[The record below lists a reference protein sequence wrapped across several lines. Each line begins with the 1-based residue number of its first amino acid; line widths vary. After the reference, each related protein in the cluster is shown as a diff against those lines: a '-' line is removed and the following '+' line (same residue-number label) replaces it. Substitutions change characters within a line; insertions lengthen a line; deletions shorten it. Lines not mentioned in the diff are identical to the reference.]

1 MESAHANNLL
11 VSYDPNLRLALWP
24 DAAAAKEGMLS
35 VWEQADI
42 IKVSDEELV
51 FLTGKSDIDK
61 AVEGLWHDHLQL
73 MVVTLGK
80 SGSRYYTPDYMGE
93 VSGFNVKSIDTTGAG
108 DGFVAGLLFGLL
120 QHPEDWQ
127 EESRLQAI
135 CRLANAVG
143 ALTTTERGAIPAL
156 PTLEKVH
163 QFLQS

>member
-1 MESAHANNLL
+1 ML

-24 DAAAAKEGMLS
+24 DADSAKNGMLS

-42 IKVSDEELV
+42 IKVSDEELA
-51 FLTGKSDIDK
+51 FLTGLSDIDR
-61 AVEGLWHDHLQL
+61 AVEQLWHDSLQL

-80 SGSRYYTPDYMGE
+80 SGSRYYTLEFRGE
-93 VSGFNVKSIDTTGAG
+93 VPGFTVESVDTTGAG

-120 QHPEDWQ
+120 NHAEDWQ
-127 EESRLQAI
+127 QENQLQAI

-156 PTLEKVH
+156 PTMDKVH
-163 QFLQS
+163 QFLRDQ